1 MEGEGR
7 MGGGRTAGSTVS
19 AADCSG
25 AVFGSLPSNW
35 AQVGP
40 PMPQEG
46 LSGLQSVPELN
57 AWGVGG

>member
-35 AQVGP
+35 AP
-40 PMPQEG
+40 
-46 LSGLQSVPELN
+46 
-57 AWGVGG
+57 GGAPDAPGGALGFAVRP